1 MSIRPSTESSD
12 RYQLLYWSVPIID
25 NNDDDDIS
33 NSAWLP
39 GVSIVDANNLIL
51 RNIRPTRLQNE
62 QIHYIY
68 ILYNYNIYIYIH
80 STRGSREEMLYTRG
94 QDFSLIVHSSAIW
107 VSKLDIPNILYS
119 WSMQCIHEKNDRN
132 LWCPVFWVDLGLVS

>member
-68 ILYNYNIYIYIH
+68 II
-80 STRGSREEMLYTRG
+80 
-94 QDFSLIVHSSAIW
+94 
-107 VSKLDIPNILYS
+107 
-119 WSMQCIHEKNDRN
+119 
-132 LWCPVFWVDLGLVS
+132 